1 MKNKYSEIIN
11 EFTDKELIRHL
22 YTTQIILIALSLAL
36 SIFLF
41 DGYSFWLQ
49 IHLFDLDVL
58 TIGLTAGLLVVL
70 IDFLFTKWLPSSYY
84 DDGGL
89 NERIFRNQS
98 FFQIFWITIFVAFS
112 EEMLFRGIIQTK
124 IGLVWACLLFAAVH
138 YRYLFNWFLFIN
150 IILLSFLIGFIFAWT
165 NNLAVT
171 IVMHFVIDFLS
182 GIQIRWKNINKV
194 NEQEGSFHE

>member
-1 MKNKYSEIIN
+1 MRENLKNKYSEIIN
-11 EFTDKELIRHL
+11 ELTDKELIRHL
-22 YTTQIILIALSLAL
+22 YTTQIILIAISLVL

-49 IHLFDLDVL
+49 IHLFDLDIL

-98 FFQIFWITIFVAFS
+98 FFQIFWIAIFVAFS

-182 GIQIRWKNINKV
+182 GIQIRWKNLNKV
-194 NEQEGSFHE
+194 NEQEG

>member
-11 EFTDKELIRHL
+11 ELTDKELIRHL
-22 YTTQIILIALSLAL
+22 YTTQIILIALSLVL

-41 DGYSFWLQ
+41 DEHSFWQQ
-49 IHLFDLDVL
+49 INLFDLDIL

-70 IDFLFTKWLPSSYY
+70 IDFLFTKWLPSTYY

-89 NERIFRNQS
+89 NERIFRNQN
-98 FFQIFWITIFVAFS
+98 FVQIFWITIFVAFS

-124 IGLVWACLLFAAVH
+124 IGLIWACLLFAAVH
-138 YRYLFNWFLFIN
+138 YRYLFNWFLFLN

>member
-1 MKNKYSEIIN
+1 LKNKYNEMIN
-11 EFTDKELIRHL
+11 ELTDKELIRHL
-22 YTTQIILIALSLAL
+22 YTTQIILIAISLVL

-49 IHLFDLDVL
+49 IHLFDLDIL

-98 FFQIFWITIFVAFS
+98 FFQIFWIAIFVAFS

-182 GIQIRWKNINKV
+182 GIQIRWKNLNKV
-194 NEQEGSFHE
+194 NEQEG

>member
-1 MKNKYSEIIN
+1 MRENLKNKYSEIIN
-11 EFTDKELIRHL
+11 ELTDKELIRHL
-22 YTTQIILIALSLAL
+22 YTTQIILIALSLVL

-49 IHLFDLDVL
+49 IHLFDLDIL

-98 FFQIFWITIFVAFS
+98 FFQIFWIAIFVAFS

-182 GIQIRWKNINKV
+182 GIQIRWKNIK
-194 NEQEGSFHE
+194 QS